1 LIYDITNVIYFWRVV
16 MKKLAIGLILTV
28 ALISCSKKGV
38 EQKGP
43 FLAKVG
49 NATITEA
56 EYDREFQ
63 ALPAY
68 AQQLFAGEQG
78 KEKFLNEIINKEILY
93 QEALKKGLDK
103 TPDYQKKLEDFKKL
117 TLVSELFEKEIMSKA
132 KVSDQEVKEYYEKH
146 KQDFAPTT
154 QIRAS
159 HILVKTEDEAKKV
172 LERLKKGEKF
182 ADIAKAVSID
192 SGSAKNG
199 GDLGFF
205 SKGQMVPEFEKAAAS
220 LNVGEISVPV
230 KTQFGYHIIKVTDKK
245 KGAVIEFD
253 KIKDMISQRLSGE
266 KQKEA
271 FDQYLA
277 ELKKTYKVEI
287 NKDALSK
294 PSAGIEKKEAPQAE
308 PGQQKN
314 TGEEQEKK

>member
-28 ALISCSKKGV
+28 ALISCSKKGA

-49 NATITEA
+49 STTITQA
-56 EYDREFQ
+56 DYDREFQ
-63 ALPAY
+63 ALPDY
-68 AQQLFAGEQG
+68 ARQLFADEQG

-103 TPDYQKKLEDFKKL
+103 TPDYQKKLEEFKKL
-117 TLVSELFEKEIMSKA
+117 TLVSGLFEKDIMSKA
-132 KVSDQEVKEYYEKH
+132 KVSDQEVKEYYEKN
-146 KQDFAPTT
+146 KQDFTPTT
-154 QIRAS
+154 QIKAS

-172 LERLKKGEKF
+172 LESLKKGQKF
-182 ADIAKAVSID
+182 GDIAKAVSID

-277 ELKKTYKVEI
+277 ELKKAYKVEI
-287 NKDALSK
+287 NKDAFSK
-294 PSAGIEKKEAPQAE
+294 PAAETEKKETLQSE
-308 PGQQKN
+308 PEQQKKA
-314 TGEEQEKK
+314 GEGQEKK